1 MAFRSYRI
9 RIAGRIILTGLFMA
23 FMFYALGQEKWY
35 VATGVSALI
44 VILLMID
51 LFRFIDRSNREFTSL
66 LEALKHQDFTQS
78 YSRKFSEKS
87 FRELESSFNEIL
99 EQYRGAR
106 MDQAA
111 QYQYLQTVIEHINIA
126 LVCFNNSGKVFLFNQ
141 AAAVLFR
148 KAKVESLEPLKS
160 IHPTL
165 HQLMVSLRAGQREVI
180 RVNREGELLQ
190 LSVHVTEF
198 RVRKEKFK
206 LVSLQN
212 IRHELEEQELDS
224 WQKLIRVLTHEIM
237 NSVTPVSSLSSAINE
252 MLTDEEGRRR
262 PLGTLSRDD
271 LDDLYSSLDTIEE
284 RSRGLLS
291 FVADYKN
298 LTRLPQPVFE
308 DITVEF
314 LLNHMHRLFKKDMA
328 SENINYQVQ
337 IPAHQM
343 SICADS
349 MMIQQVL
356 INLIKNAME
365 AVKESE
371 EKSIML
377 SADSRNEKVI
387 IRVRDNG
394 KGIDDEDLEKVFIP
408 FYTTKKKGSGIG
420 LSLSKQIMRLH
431 KGSIHFQSDDA
442 GTVFNIEF

>member
-1 MAFRSYRI
+1 
-9 RIAGRIILTGLFMA
+9 
-23 FMFYALGQEKWY
+23 
-35 VATGVSALI
+35 
-44 VILLMID
+44 
-51 LFRFIDRSNREFTSL
+51 
-66 LEALKHQDFTQS
+66 
-78 YSRKFSEKS
+78 
-87 FRELESSFNEIL
+87 
-99 EQYRGAR
+99 
-106 MDQAA
+106 
-111 QYQYLQTVIEHINIA
+111 
-126 LVCFNNSGKVFLFNQ
+126 
-141 AAAVLFR
+141 
-148 KAKVESLEPLKS
+148 
-160 IHPTL
+160 
-165 HQLMVSLRAGQREVI
+165 MVTLRAGQREVI

-252 MLTDEEGRRR
+252 MLTDENGSRKA
-262 PLGTLSRDD
+262 LGTLSSDD
-271 LDDLYSSLDTIEE
+271 LDDMYSSLETIEE

-308 DITVEF
+308 DIAVEF
-314 LLNHMHRLFKKDMA
+314 LLNHMYRLFKKDMD
-328 SENINYQVQ
+328 SENINYQAQV
-337 IPAHQM
+337 PAHNM
-343 SICADS
+343 SICIDS

-365 AVKESE
+365 A
-371 EKSIML
+371 I
-377 SADSRNEKVI
+377 
-387 IRVRDNG
+387 RDNG
-394 KGIDDEDLEKVFIP
+394 KGIDEENLEKVFIP
-408 FYTTKKKGSGIG
+408 FYTTKRKGSGIG

-431 KGSIHFQSDDA
+431 KGSIHFQSDDS

>member
-44 VILLMID
+44 VILLMVD

-66 LEALKHQDFTQS
+66 LEALKHQDFTTS

-87 FRELESSFNEIL
+87 FRDLESSFNEIQ

-126 LVCFNNSGKVFLFNQ
+126 LICFNNSGKVFLFNQ

-165 HQLMVSLRAGQREVI
+165 HQLMVNLRAGQREVI
-180 RVNREGELLQ
+180 RINRDGELLQ

-252 MLTDEEGRRR
+252 MLTDEKGRRR
-262 PLGTLSRDD
+262 ALGTISWDD
-271 LDDLYSSLDTIEE
+271 LDDMYSSLETIEE
-284 RSRGLLS
+284 RSKGLLS

-298 LTRLPQPVFE
+298 LTRLPQPMFE
-308 DITVEF
+308 DIAVEF
-314 LLNHMHRLFKKDMA
+314 LLNHMHSLFKKDMA
-328 SENINYQVQ
+328 REDINYQVQ
-337 IPAHQM
+337 VPAHQM
-343 SICADS
+343 SICIDS

-365 AVKESE
+365 AVKERE
-371 EKSIML
+371 KKSIIL

-431 KGSIHFQSDDA
+431 KGSIHFQSDDS

>member
-1 MAFRSYRI
+1 
-9 RIAGRIILTGLFMA
+9 
-23 FMFYALGQEKWY
+23 
-35 VATGVSALI
+35 
-44 VILLMID
+44 MID

-87 FRELESSFNEIL
+87 FRELDSSFNEIL

-106 MDQAA
+106 IDQAA

-148 KAKVESLEPLKS
+148 KAKVESLESLKS

-165 HQLMVSLRAGQREVI
+165 HQLMVILRAGQREVI

-262 PLGTLSRDD
+262 ALRTLSRDD
-271 LDDLYSSLDTIEE
+271 LDDMYSSLETIEE

-308 DITVEF
+308 DIAVEF
-314 LLNHMHRLFKKDMA
+314 LLNHMHRLFSKDMA
-328 SENINYQVQ
+328 SENINYLVQV
-337 IPAHQM
+337 PAHQM

-349 MMIQQVL
+349 RMIQQVL

-365 AVKESE
+365 AVKERE
-371 EKSIML
+371 EKSITL

-394 KGIDDEDLEKVFIP
+394 KGIGEEDIEKVFIP

-431 KGSIHFQSDDA
+431 KGSIHFQSDDS

>member
-252 MLTDEEGRRR
+252 MLTDEKGRRR
-262 PLGTLSRDD
+262 ALGTLSRDD

-431 KGSIHFQSDDA
+431 KGSIHFQSDDS

>member
-1 MAFRSYRI
+1 MVFRSFRL
-9 RIAGRIILTGLFMA
+9 RIAGRILLTGLIMA
-23 FMFYALGQEKWY
+23 FMFYALGQEEWY

-51 LFRFIDRSNREFTSL
+51 LFRLIDRSNREFTSL
-66 LEALKHQDFTQS
+66 LEALKQQDFTTL
-78 YSRKFSEKS
+78 SRRKYAEKS
-87 FRELESSFNEIL
+87 FRDLETGFKEIL
-99 EQYRGAR
+99 AQYREAR

-126 LVCFNNSGKVFLFNQ
+126 LVCFNNAGEIFLFNQ

-148 KAKVESLEPLKS
+148 KAKLESLEPLKS
-160 IHPTL
+160 VHPTL
-165 HQLMVSLRAGQREVI
+165 HQLMVTLRAGQREVI
-180 RVNREGELLQ
+180 RFNRDGELLQ

-198 RVRKEKFK
+198 RIRNEKFK

-212 IRHELEEQELDS
+212 IRQELEEQELDS

-237 NSVTPVSSLSSAINE
+237 NSVTPVSSLSSAINQ
-252 MLTDEEGRRR
+252 MLTDEKGRRR
-262 PLGTLSRDD
+262 SLGSLSGDD
-271 LDDLYSSLDTIEE
+271 LDDMYSSIETIEE

-291 FVADYKN
+291 FVSDYKN
-298 LTRLPQPVFE
+298 LTRLPQPQFE
-308 DITVEF
+308 DISVEF
-314 LLNHMHRLFKKDMA
+314 LLNHMHRLFIKDMA
-328 SENINYQVQ
+328 SDNINYQVNVPS
-337 IPAHQM
+337 IPM

-365 AVKESE
+365 AVKEKE
-371 EKSIML
+371 EKTIML

-394 KGIDDEDLEKVFIP
+394 KGIADEDLEKVFIP

-431 KGSIHFQSDDA
+431 KGSIHFQSDDS
-442 GTVFNIEF
+442 GTVFSIEF

>member
-9 RIAGRIILTGLFMA
+9 RVAGRIMLTGLFMA
-23 FMFYALGQEKWY
+23 FMFYAMGQEKWY

-44 VILLMID
+44 VILLLVD
-51 LFRFIDRSNREFTSL
+51 LFRFIDRSNREFINL
-66 LEALKHQDFTQS
+66 LEALKHQDFTTS
-78 YSRKFSEKS
+78 FSRKFSEKS
-87 FRELESSFNEIL
+87 FRDLESSFNEIL
-99 EQYRGAR
+99 NQYRGAR

-111 QYQYLQTVIEHINIA
+111 QYQYLQTVLEHINIA
-126 LVCFNNSGKVFLFNQ
+126 LICFNDAGKVSLFNQ

-148 KAKVESLEPLKS
+148 KAKVESIEPLKS

-165 HQLMVSLRAGQREVI
+165 YQLMVNLRAGQREVI
-180 RVNREGELLQ
+180 RFNREGELLQ

-212 IRHELEEQELDS
+212 IRQELEEQELDS

-237 NSVTPVSSLSSAINE
+237 NSVTPVSSLSAAINE
-252 MLTDEEGRRR
+252 MLTDEQGRRR
-262 PLGTLSRDD
+262 APESLSRDD
-271 LDDLYSSLDTIEE
+271 LEDMYSSLETIEE
-284 RSRGLLS
+284 RSKGLLN
-291 FVADYKN
+291 FVADYKH

-308 DITVEF
+308 DIEVAS
-314 LLNHMHRLFKKDMA
+314 LLTHMHRLFKKDMA
-328 SENINYQVQ
+328 SEAINYQVH

-349 MMIQQVL
+349 RMIQQVL

-365 AVKESE
+365 AVKERE
-371 EKSIML
+371 DKSIIL

-394 KGIDDEDLEKVFIP
+394 KGIDEEDLEKVFIP
-408 FYTTKKKGSGIG
+408 FYTTKQKGSGIG

-431 KGSIHFQSDDA
+431 KGSIHFQSDES
-442 GTVFNIEF
+442 GTIFNIEF

>member
-1 MAFRSYRI
+1 MVFRSYRL
-9 RIAGRIILTGLFMA
+9 RVAGRIMLIGLFMA
-23 FMFYALGQEKWY
+23 FMYYALGQEKWY
-35 VATGVSALI
+35 VATAVSALV

-66 LEALKHQDFTQS
+66 LEALKHQDFTTS

-87 FRELESSFNEIL
+87 FRDLESSFNEIQ

-126 LVCFNNSGKVFLFNQ
+126 LICFDSQGKVFLFNQ

-160 IHPTL
+160 IHPAL
-165 HQLMVSLRAGQREVI
+165 YQLMVTLRAGQREVI
-180 RVNREGELLQ
+180 RLNREGELLQ
-190 LSVHVTEF
+190 LSVNVTEF
-198 RVRKEKFK
+198 RIRKDKFK

-252 MLTDEEGRRR
+252 MLTDENGRR
-262 PLGTLSRDD
+262 PLESLSSDD
-271 LDDLYSSLDTIEE
+271 LEDMYSSLETIEE
-284 RSRGLLS
+284 RSRGLLG

-308 DITVEF
+308 DIAVEF
-314 LLNHMHRLFKKDMA
+314 LLNHMYRLFKKDMA
-328 SENINYQVQ
+328 SEHINYQVQ
-337 IPAHQM
+337 VPAHPM
-343 SICADS
+343 SICVDS

-365 AVKESE
+365 AVKERE
-371 EKSIML
+371 EKSIIL

-394 KGIDDEDLEKVFIP
+394 KGIDDENLEKVFIP

-431 KGSIHFQSDDA
+431 KGSIHFQSDDS

>member
-262 PLGTLSRDD
+262 ALGTLSRDD

-431 KGSIHFQSDDA
+431 KGSIHFQSDDS

>member
-1 MAFRSYRI
+1 
-9 RIAGRIILTGLFMA
+9 MA
-23 FMFYALGQEKWY
+23 FMFYALGQEEWY

-51 LFRFIDRSNREFTSL
+51 LFRLIDRSNREFTSL
-66 LEALKHQDFTQS
+66 LEALKQQDFTTS
-78 YSRKFSEKS
+78 SRRKYTEKS
-87 FRELESSFNEIL
+87 FRDLETGFKEIL
-99 EQYRGAR
+99 AQYREAR

-126 LVCFNNSGKVFLFNQ
+126 LVCFNNAGEIFLFNQ

-148 KAKVESLEPLKS
+148 KAKLESLEPLKS
-160 IHPTL
+160 VHPTL
-165 HQLMVSLRAGQREVI
+165 HQLMVTLRAGQREVI
-180 RVNREGELLQ
+180 RFNRDGELLQ

-198 RVRKEKFK
+198 RIRNEKFK

-212 IRHELEEQELDS
+212 IRQELEEQELDS

-252 MLTDEEGRRR
+252 MLTDEKGRRR
-262 PLGTLSRDD
+262 ALGSLSGDD
-271 LDDLYSSLDTIEE
+271 LDDMYSSIETIEE

-291 FVADYKN
+291 FVSDYKN
-298 LTRLPQPVFE
+298 LTRLPQPQFE
-308 DITVEF
+308 DISVEF
-314 LLNHMHRLFKKDMA
+314 LLNHMHRLFNKDMA
-328 SENINYQVQ
+328 SDNINYQVNVPS
-337 IPAHQM
+337 IPM

-365 AVKESE
+365 AVKEKE
-371 EKSIML
+371 EKTIML

-394 KGIDDEDLEKVFIP
+394 KGIADEDLEKVFIP

-420 LSLSKQIMRLH
+420 LSLSKQIIRLH
-431 KGSIHFQSDDA
+431 KGSIHFQSDDS
-442 GTVFNIEF
+442 GTVFSIEF

>member
-1 MAFRSYRI
+1 
-9 RIAGRIILTGLFMA
+9 
-23 FMFYALGQEKWY
+23 
-35 VATGVSALI
+35 
-44 VILLMID
+44 
-51 LFRFIDRSNREFTSL
+51 
-66 LEALKHQDFTQS
+66 
-78 YSRKFSEKS
+78 
-87 FRELESSFNEIL
+87 
-99 EQYRGAR
+99 

-126 LVCFNNSGKVFLFNQ
+126 LICFNNSGKVFLFNQ

-165 HQLMVSLRAGQREVI
+165 HQLMVNLRAGQREVI
-180 RVNREGELLQ
+180 RINRDGELLQ

-252 MLTDEEGRRR
+252 MLTDEKGRRR
-262 PLGTLSRDD
+262 ALGTLSRDD
-271 LDDLYSSLDTIEE
+271 LDDMYSSLETIEE

-298 LTRLPQPVFE
+298 LTRLPQPMFE
-308 DITVEF
+308 DIAVEF
-314 LLNHMHRLFKKDMA
+314 LLNHMHSLFKKDMA
-328 SENINYQVQ
+328 REDINYQVQ
-337 IPAHQM
+337 VPAHQM
-343 SICADS
+343 SICIDS

-365 AVKESE
+365 AVKERE
-371 EKSIML
+371 KKSIIL

-431 KGSIHFQSDDA
+431 KGSIHFQSDDS

>member
-44 VILLMID
+44 VILLIID

-148 KAKVESLEPLKS
+148 KAKVENLEPLKS

-165 HQLMVSLRAGQREVI
+165 HQLMVNLRAGQREVI

-198 RVRKEKFK
+198 RVKKEKFK

-262 PLGTLSRDD
+262 PLETLSRDD
-271 LDDLYSSLDTIEE
+271 LDDMYSSLDTIEE

-298 LTRLPQPVFE
+298 LTRLPQPLFE
-308 DITVEF
+308 DIAVEF
-314 LLNHMHRLFKKDMA
+314 LLNHMHSLFKKDMA
-328 SENINYQVQ
+328 SENINFQVK

-431 KGSIHFQSDDA
+431 KGSIHFQSDDS

>member
-1 MAFRSYRI
+1 MAFRSYRL
-9 RIAGRIILTGLFMA
+9 RIAGRIIVTGLVMA

-35 VATGVSALI
+35 AATGVSALI
-44 VILLMID
+44 VILLMVD
-51 LFRFIDRSNREFTSL
+51 LFRFIDRSNREFANL
-66 LEALKHQDFTQS
+66 LEALKQQDFTTS
-78 YSRKFSEKS
+78 YSGKFYEKS
-87 FRELESSFNEIL
+87 FRDLESSFNEIL
-99 EQYRGAR
+99 DQYRGAR

-126 LVCFNNSGKVFLFNQ
+126 LVCFNNAGKVFLFNQ

-148 KAKVESLEPLKS
+148 KAKVENLEPLKS

-165 HQLMVSLRAGQREVI
+165 HQLMVNLRAGQREVI
-180 RVNREGELLQ
+180 KINREGELLQ

-198 RVRKEKFK
+198 RVRQEKFK

-212 IRHELEEQELDS
+212 IRQELEEQELDS

-237 NSVTPVSSLSSAINE
+237 NSVTPVSSLSAAINE

-262 PLGTLSRDD
+262 ELDTISRDD
-271 LDDLYSSLDTIEE
+271 LDDMYSSLETIEE
-284 RSRGLLS
+284 RSKGLLN
-291 FVADYKN
+291 FVSDYKH
-298 LTRLPQPVFE
+298 LTRLPKPVFE
-308 DITVEF
+308 DISVEF

-328 SENINYQVQ
+328 TENIDYHVQV
-337 IPAHQM
+337 PAHQM
-343 SICADS
+343 TICADS

-365 AVKESE
+365 AVRERE
-371 EKSIML
+371 EKSIVL
-377 SADSRNEKVI
+377 SAESRNEKVI
-387 IRVRDNG
+387 IHVRDNG
-394 KGIDDEDLEKVFIP
+394 KGIDAEDLEKVFIP

-431 KGSIHFQSDDA
+431 KGSIHFQSDES

>member
-23 FMFYALGQEKWY
+23 FMFYALEQEKWY

-78 YSRKFSEKS
+78 YSRKFAEKS

-262 PLGTLSRDD
+262 ALGTLSRDD

-298 LTRLPQPVFE
+298 LTRLPQPLLE

-349 MMIQQVL
+349 IMIQQVL

-365 AVKESE
+365 ALKESE

-431 KGSIHFQSDDA
+431 KGSIHFQSDDS

>member
-1 MAFRSYRI
+1 MAFRSYRLRIAI
-9 RIAGRIILTGLFMA
+9 RILMIGGFMA
-23 FMFYALGQEKWY
+23 FMFHAMGQEEWY
-35 VATGVSALI
+35 VATGVSACI

-51 LFRFIDRSNREFTSL
+51 LFRFIDRSNRAFTNL
-66 LEALKHQDFTQS
+66 LEALKQQDFTTS
-78 YSRKFSEKS
+78 YSGRFSEKS
-87 FRELESSFNEIL
+87 FRELESRFNEIL
-99 EQYRGAR
+99 DHYRVAR

-126 LVCFNNSGKVFLFNQ
+126 LVCFNNAGKVFLFNQ
-141 AAAVLFR
+141 AAGVLFR

-165 HQLMVSLRAGQREVI
+165 LQLMVNLRAGQREVI
-180 RVNREGELLQ
+180 KVNREGELLQ

-198 RVRKEKFK
+198 SIQQEKFK

-237 NSVTPVSSLSSAINE
+237 NSVTPVSSLSAAINE
-252 MLTDEEGRRR
+252 MLTDGEGNRRA
-262 PLGTLSRDD
+262 LDTISSDD
-271 LDDLYSSLDTIEE
+271 LDDMYASLETIEE
-284 RSRGLLS
+284 RSRGLLD
-291 FVADYKN
+291 FVTDYKH
-298 LTRLPQPVFE
+298 LTRIPRPVFE
-308 DITVEF
+308 DISVEF
-314 LLNHMHRLFKKDMA
+314 LLNHMYRLFNKDMA
-328 SENINYQVQ
+328 SEHINYQVRV
-337 IPAHQM
+337 PAHPM
-343 SICADS
+343 NICADS
-349 MMIQQVL
+349 KMIQQVL

-365 AVKESE
+365 AVKERE

-394 KGIDDEDLEKVFIP
+394 KGIDAEDLEKVFIP

-431 KGSIHFQSDDA
+431 KGSIHFQSDEA
-442 GTVFNIEF
+442 GTVFSIEF

>member
-1 MAFRSYRI
+1 MVFRSYRI
-9 RIAGRIILTGLFMA
+9 RIAGRIILTGLVMA
-23 FMFYALGQEKWY
+23 FMLYALGQEKWY
-35 VATGVSALI
+35 VATGVSALV

-66 LEALKHQDFTQS
+66 LEALKHQDFTTS

-87 FRELESSFNEIL
+87 FRDLDSSFNEIKQ
-99 EQYRGAR
+99 QYRWAR
-106 MDQAA
+106 IDQAA

-126 LVCFNNSGKVFLFNQ
+126 LICFNNTGKVSLFNQ

-148 KAKVESLEPLKS
+148 KAKVENLEPLKS

-165 HQLMVSLRAGQREVI
+165 YQLMVNLRAGQREVI

-252 MLTDEEGRRR
+252 MLTDEEGGRKA
-262 PLGTLSRDD
+262 PGTLSKDD
-271 LDDLYSSLDTIEE
+271 LDDMYSSLETIEE

-308 DITVEF
+308 DIAVEF
-314 LLNHMHRLFKKDMA
+314 LLNHMHWLFKKDMA
-328 SENINYQVQ
+328 SEKIDYQVQ
-337 IPAHQM
+337 VPTHQL

-365 AVKESE
+365 AVKERE
-371 EKSIML
+371 EKSIIL
-377 SADSRNEKVI
+377 SADSRNDKVI

-394 KGIDDEDLEKVFIP
+394 KGIDDENLEKVFIP

-431 KGSIHFQSDDA
+431 KGSIHFQSDDS

>member
-1 MAFRSYRI
+1 MVFRSYRI
-9 RIAGRIILTGLFMA
+9 RIAVRIVMTGLFMA

-44 VILLMID
+44 VLLLMID

-66 LEALKHQDFTQS
+66 LEALKNQDFTTS

-87 FRELESSFNEIL
+87 FRELESIFNEIQ
-99 EQYRGAR
+99 EQYRGAK

-126 LVCFNNSGKVFLFNQ
+126 LICFNNLGEVFLFNQ

-148 KAKVESLEPLKS
+148 KAKVERLEPLKS

-165 HQLMVSLRAGQREVI
+165 HQLMVTLRAGQREVI

-252 MLTDEEGRRR
+252 MLTDENGSRKA
-262 PLGTLSRDD
+262 LGTLSSDD
-271 LDDLYSSLDTIEE
+271 LDDMYSSLETIEE

-308 DITVEF
+308 DIAVEF
-314 LLNHMHRLFKKDMA
+314 LLNHMYRLFKKDMD
-328 SENINYQVQ
+328 SENINYQAQV
-337 IPAHQM
+337 PAHNM
-343 SICADS
+343 SICIDS

-365 AVKESE
+365 AVRERE
-371 EKSIML
+371 EKSIIL

-387 IRVRDNG
+387 IRIRDNG
-394 KGIDDEDLEKVFIP
+394 KGIDEENLEKVFIP
-408 FYTTKKKGSGIG
+408 FYTTKRKGSGIG

-431 KGSIHFQSDDA
+431 KGSIHFQSDDS

>member
-1 MAFRSYRI
+1 
-9 RIAGRIILTGLFMA
+9 
-23 FMFYALGQEKWY
+23 
-35 VATGVSALI
+35 
-44 VILLMID
+44 
-51 LFRFIDRSNREFTSL
+51 
-66 LEALKHQDFTQS
+66 
-78 YSRKFSEKS
+78 
-87 FRELESSFNEIL
+87 
-99 EQYRGAR
+99 

-126 LVCFNNSGKVFLFNQ
+126 LVCFNNAGEIFLFNQ

-148 KAKVESLEPLKS
+148 KAKLESLEPLKS

-165 HQLMVSLRAGQREVI
+165 HQLMVTLRAGQREVI
-180 RVNREGELLQ
+180 RFNRDGELLQ

-198 RVRKEKFK
+198 RVRNDKFK

-212 IRHELEEQELDS
+212 IRQELEEQELDS

-252 MLTDEEGRRR
+252 MLTDEKGRRR
-262 PLGTLSRDD
+262 ALGSLSRDD
-271 LDDLYSSLDTIEE
+271 LDDMYSSIETIEE
-284 RSRGLLS
+284 RSKGLLS
-291 FVADYKN
+291 FVSDYKN
-298 LTRLPQPVFE
+298 LTRLPQPQFE
-308 DITVEF
+308 DIAVEF

-337 IPAHQM
+337 VPSIHM

-365 AVKESE
+365 AVKEKE
-371 EKSIML
+371 EKTIML

-394 KGIDDEDLEKVFIP
+394 KGIADEDLEKVFIP

-431 KGSIHFQSDDA
+431 RGSIHFQSDDS
-442 GTVFNIEF
+442 GTVFSIEF

>member
-1 MAFRSYRI
+1 MVFRSFRI
-9 RIAGRIILTGLFMA
+9 RVAGRIVLTGLLMA

-44 VILLMID
+44 VILLLID
-51 LFRFIDRSNREFTSL
+51 LFHFIDLSNREFASL
-66 LEALKHQDFTQS
+66 LDALKHQDFTTS
-78 YSRKFSEKS
+78 YSRKFSERS
-87 FRELESSFNEIL
+87 FRDLESSFNEIL
-99 EQYRGAR
+99 EHYRGAR

-126 LVCFNNSGKVFLFNQ
+126 LICFNNSGKVFLFNQ

-160 IHPTL
+160 IHPAL
-165 HQLMVSLRAGQREVI
+165 YHLMVSLRAGQREVI

-198 RVRKEKFK
+198 RVRKDKFK

-262 PLGTLSRDD
+262 ALGSLSRDD
-271 LDDLYSSLDTIEE
+271 LDDMYSSLETIEE
-284 RSRGLLS
+284 RSKGLLG

-298 LTRLPQPVFE
+298 LTRLPQPLFE
-308 DITVEF
+308 DIAVEF
-314 LLNHMHRLFKKDMA
+314 LLNHMYRLFKKDMA
-328 SENINYQVQ
+328 SEGINYQVQ
-337 IPAHQM
+337 VPSLPM
-343 SICADS
+343 TICADS
-349 MMIQQVL
+349 KMIQQVL

-365 AVKESE
+365 AVREND
-371 EKSIML
+371 EKSIIL

-394 KGIDDEDLEKVFIP
+394 KGIDEEDLEKVFIP

-431 KGSIHFQSDDA
+431 KGSIHFQSDDS

>member
-1 MAFRSYRI
+1 MVFRSYRI
-9 RIAGRIILTGLFMA
+9 HIAGRIILTGLFMA
-23 FMFYALGQEKWY
+23 FMFFALGQEEWY

-44 VILLMID
+44 VILLMIG

-66 LEALKHQDFTQS
+66 LEALKHQDFTTS

-87 FRELESSFNEIL
+87 FRDLDSSFNEIK
-99 EQYRGAR
+99 EQYRWAR
-106 MDQAA
+106 IDQAA

-126 LVCFNNSGKVFLFNQ
+126 LICFNNAGKVFLFNQ

-160 IHPTL
+160 IHPNL
-165 HQLMVSLRAGQREVI
+165 YQLMVNLRAGQREVI

-212 IRHELEEQELDS
+212 IKHELEEQELDS

-252 MLTDEEGRRR
+252 MLTDDEGRRR
-262 PLGTLSRDD
+262 ALENLSKDD
-271 LDDLYSSLDTIEE
+271 LDDMYSSLETIEE

-308 DITVEF
+308 DITVES
-314 LLNHMHRLFKKDMA
+314 LLNHMHGLFKKDMA
-328 SENINYQVQ
+328 SDNIDFQVQ
-337 IPAHQM
+337 IPSHQL

-349 MMIQQVL
+349 TMIQQVL

-365 AVKESE
+365 ALREKK
-371 EKSIML
+371 EKSIIL

-394 KGIDDEDLEKVFIP
+394 KGIDDENLEKVFIP

-431 KGSIHFQSDDA
+431 KGSIHFQSDDS

>member
-1 MAFRSYRI
+1 MH
-9 RIAGRIILTGLFMA
+9 IAGRIVLTGLFMA

-44 VILLMID
+44 VILLMAD
-51 LFRFIDRSNREFTSL
+51 LFRFIDRSNREFTNL
-66 LEALKHQDFTQS
+66 LEALKHQDFTKS
-78 YSRKFSEKS
+78 YSRKYPEKT
-87 FRELESSFNEIL
+87 FRELESSFNEIIKL
-99 EQYRGAR
+99 YREAK

-111 QYQYLQTVIEHINIA
+111 QYQYLQTVIDHINIA
-126 LVCFNNSGKVFLFNQ
+126 LICFNNTGQVFLFNQ

-148 KAKVESLEPLKS
+148 KARVESLEPLKA

-165 HQLMVSLRAGQREVI
+165 HQLMVNLRAGQREVI
-180 RVNREGELLQ
+180 KVNWEGELLQ

-198 RVRKEKFK
+198 RVRQEKFK

-212 IRHELEEQELDS
+212 IRQELEEQELDS

-237 NSVTPVSSLSSAINE
+237 NSVTPVSSLSAAINE
-252 MLTDEEGRRR
+252 MLRDGKGRRR
-262 PLGTLSRDD
+262 ALETISEDD
-271 LDDLYSSLDTIEE
+271 LDDMYSSLETIEE
-284 RSRGLLS
+284 RSKGLLD
-291 FVADYKN
+291 FVTDYKN
-298 LTRLPQPVFE
+298 LTRLPKPVFE
-308 DITVEF
+308 DIPVDF
-314 LLNHMHRLFKKDMA
+314 LLNHMHSLFKKDMA
-328 SENINYQVQ
+328 IEKINYKVQV
-337 IPAHQM
+337 PAHRM
-343 SICADS
+343 IICADS
-349 MMIQQVL
+349 KMIQQVL

-365 AVKESE
+365 AVKERE
-371 EKSIML
+371 EKSIVL

-394 KGIDDEDLEKVFIP
+394 KGIDAEDLEKVFIP

-431 KGSIHFQSDDA
+431 RGSIHFQSDHA

>member
-1 MAFRSYRI
+1 MIFRSFRI
-9 RIAGRIILTGLFMA
+9 RIAGRILLTGLIMA
-23 FMFYALGQEKWY
+23 FMFYALGQEQWY
-35 VATGVSALI
+35 VATGASALI
-44 VILLMID
+44 VILLLID
-51 LFRFIDRSNREFTSL
+51 LFRLIDRSNREFTGL
-66 LEALKHQDFTQS
+66 LEALKQQDFTTS
-78 YSRKFSEKS
+78 SRRKFSEKS
-87 FRELESSFNEIL
+87 FRDLESGFNEIL
-99 EQYRGAR
+99 AQYRGAR

-111 QYQYLQTVIEHINIA
+111 QYHYLQTVIEHINIA
-126 LVCFNNSGKVFLFNQ
+126 LVCFNNAGEISLFNQ

-148 KAKVESLEPLKS
+148 KAKLESLEPLKS

-165 HQLMVSLRAGQREVI
+165 HQLMVNLRAGQREVI
-180 RVNREGELLQ
+180 RFNRDGELLQ

-198 RVRKEKFK
+198 RVRNEKFK

-212 IRHELEEQELDS
+212 IRQELEEQELDS

-237 NSVTPVSSLSSAINE
+237 NSVTPVSSLSAAINE
-252 MLTDEEGRRR
+252 MLTDEKGRHRA
-262 PLGTLSRDD
+262 LETLSRDD
-271 LDDLYSSLDTIEE
+271 LDDMYSSIETIEE

-291 FVADYKN
+291 FVSDYKN
-298 LTRLPQPVFE
+298 LTRLPQALFE
-308 DITVEF
+308 DIAVEF

-328 SENINYQVQ
+328 SENINYKVQV
-337 IPAHQM
+337 PAHPM
-343 SICADS
+343 TICADS

-365 AVKESE
+365 AVKERE

-377 SADSRNEKVI
+377 SAESRNEKVI

-394 KGIDDEDLEKVFIP
+394 KGIADEDLEKVFIP

-431 KGSIHFQSDDA
+431 KGSIHFQSDDS
-442 GTVFNIEF
+442 GTQFNIEF